1 MNSKKLGIALVTG
14 LALLLVGC
22 GNQTSTSKDASS
34 ASSSGLLAPKTN
46 SKISQGNLTP
56 QQTVAVSTAT
66 IGQRLL
72 SPASRTACR

>member
-46 SKISQGNLTP
+46 SKISQ
-56 QQTVAVSTAT
+56 
-66 IGQRLL
+66 
-72 SPASRTACR
+72 